1 MRLRLGRDAV
11 LVSVMVYGEAG
22 LTSVVLVSPMVLWS
36 GSLPSRVLRHL
47 CLEGPIPP
55 GAVGWIL
62 ALLGEG
68 EAPLRSPQVSGRGG
82 ARRRAGSP
90 GEGLVEAL
98 KGDSEGEDRGQAVVG
113 CPRFAYWLRLLDA
126 PTRLCRVCGPA

>member
-47 CLEGPIPP
+47 YLEGPIPS

-62 ALLGEG
+62 ALLGERG
-68 EAPLRSPQVSGRGG
+68 GPAEVTPGVRQGWSSAPCGFPRGG
-82 ARRRAGSP
+82 AGGGAQG
-90 GEGLVEAL
+90 GL
-98 KGDSEGEDRGQAVVG
+98 RG
-113 CPRFAYWLRLLDA
+113 
-126 PTRLCRVCGPA
+126 